1 MSPSP
6 ANAIGAVNP
15 AEFAGVDP
23 TSAPVRPT
31 ATISPSAKPDR
42 NHFKTERNDPAD
54 APSSSELHRDEVQV
68 QRESGT
74 DGEIIIRY
82 VDRFGD
88 LVLQVPSAQ
97 VLVVSPRL
105 TRNLPRKRKLEPARI
120 RRSQNTKETSMGIG
134 FNPSTLLD
142 GQGIDVNSLVH
153 QVMSESSGQLTT
165 WQNELRTLQSPS
177 TI

>member
-6 ANAIGAVNP
+6 ANAIGAVNQ

-31 ATISPSAKPDR
+31 ATISPSAKPDPEPASKR
-42 NHFKTERNDPAD
+42 NGSDPAD

-74 DGEIIIRY
+74 DGEIVIRY

-97 VLVVSPRL
+97 VLGVSRAIDQEL
-105 TRNLPRKRKLEPARI
+105 ASEAKARA
-120 RRSQNTKETSMGIG
+120 SA
-134 FNPSTLLD
+134 D
-142 GQGIDVNSLVH
+142 
-153 QVMSESSGQLTT
+153 TT
-165 WQNELRTLQSPS
+165 QPENEGD
-177 TI
+177 IHGH